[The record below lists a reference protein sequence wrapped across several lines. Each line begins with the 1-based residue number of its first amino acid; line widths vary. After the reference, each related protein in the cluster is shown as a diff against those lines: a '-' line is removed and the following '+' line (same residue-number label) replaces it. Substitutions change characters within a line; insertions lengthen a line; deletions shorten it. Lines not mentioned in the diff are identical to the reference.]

1 MRNTVAWILA
11 AGLGAN
17 GLFMLFAPE
26 AWYHL
31 IPTVPFT
38 GPFNPHFV
46 RDIGCAYL
54 VCGLAM
60 AWTAQ
65 DPVRGAA
72 AGLLAAIFQSL
83 HAALHL
89 WDFAAGR
96 SEFLHVLEDLPT
108 VFLVPVL
115 MLWIA
120 WPRETHKA

>member
-1 MRNTVAWILA
+1 MRTALAWILA
-11 AGLGAN
+11 VGLSAN

-26 AWYHL
+26 TWYHL

-60 AWTAQ
+60 AWLVK
-65 DPVRGAA
+65 DPVRGGGAA
-72 AGLLAAIFQSL
+72 LLAATFQFL

-96 SEFLHVLEDLPT
+96 SELAHVLEDLPT

-115 MLWIA
+115 MLMVA
-120 WPRETHKA
+120 WPRAKT